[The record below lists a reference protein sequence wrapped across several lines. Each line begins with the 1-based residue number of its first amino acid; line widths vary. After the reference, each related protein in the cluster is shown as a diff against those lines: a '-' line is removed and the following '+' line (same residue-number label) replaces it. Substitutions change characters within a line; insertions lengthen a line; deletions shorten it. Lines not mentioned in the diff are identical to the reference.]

1 MLQTAAT
8 HTLAAS
14 PASHHTNRSG
24 QRGELGS
31 SSDEESASSDEE
43 SASDSDPSDLDEQE
57 RAQMRALWEV
67 GSA

>member
-14 PASHHTNRSG
+14 PALTIPTAAGREESF
-24 QRGELGS
+24 

-57 RAQMRALWEV
+57 RAQMRALREM